1 MRKLIIAAATAATLA
16 TLGLTATAQAQN
28 AAPHRVA
35 ATIKKT
41 VVAGIPASIL
51 VKQTSSV
58 KCTVKVTGLPG
69 PVTAG
74 TSASVN
80 HGCTVEI
87 EGVFPTPGTKTI
99 TIKFTAG
106 GTTTTDTLTVT
117 VLAKPCEPDAVGVG
131 SDTITPLTD
140 QLATDY
146 DKTLAARTKCGSKV
160 PAKPYEYSW
169 DALNPISGAIGD
181 SIPEKTDCPSIGR
194 PNGSSAGIAQLA
206 TFNKSSSGPFCT
218 NFARS
223 SRARSSS
230 DPSFGPGGV
239 AFVALAGDA
248 VTWSHPAVNTAAP
261 ASLTPAQLVSIFTC
275 AVTNWNQVGGGN
287 QAIAAFLPQTGSG
300 TLSFWETALGIT
312 PGPCVSNVGNTL
324 EENEGTNSALNNPG
338 AIFIYSVGDWI
349 AQSFHAPA
357 CTVKA
362 TCKANSSGVICKKIP
377 GLDQFWCNI
386 SGVGT
391 PQGAEKLG
399 QIGGVAPTTGSGKST
414 KINPAFPATFDRT
427 LFNVVPFDPATS
439 DHIPGASSPVGGLP
453 LQGIFSA
460 SGFDCKN
467 ATAKTDIQ
475 NYGFVPLGSCGATS

>member
-1 MRKLIIAAATAATLA
+1 MRKLIIAAAAAATLA
-16 TLGLTATAQAQN
+16 TLGLTATAQAQS
-28 AAPHRVA
+28 ATPHRVA
-35 ATIKKT
+35 ATAKKT
-41 VVAGIPASIL
+41 VFAGIPASIKL
-51 VKQTSSV
+51 TNPGGTST

-74 TSASVN
+74 TASSVN
-80 HGCTVEI
+80 KGCTVEI

-106 GTTTTDTLTVT
+106 GTTTTTILSVT
-117 VLAKPCEPDAVGVG
+117 ILSKPCENDAVGVG

-146 DKTLAARTKCGSKV
+146 NNTLAARTACNTKV
-160 PAKPYEYSW
+160 PAKPFEASW
-169 DALNPISGAIGD
+169 DAINPITGQIND
-181 SIPEKTDCPSIGR
+181 SIPEKSGCPSIGR

-206 TFNKSSSGPFCT
+206 TFNKDADKKFLCT

-223 SRARSSS
+223 SRGRSSS

-248 VTWSHPAVNTAAP
+248 VSWSVPAVNTAAP
-261 ASLTPAQLVSIFTC
+261 ASLTPAQLASIFTC

-287 QAIAAFLPQTGSG
+287 QAIAAFLPQNGSG

-312 PGPCVSNVGNTL
+312 PGPCVSNAGNTL
-324 EENEGTNSALNNPG
+324 EENEGVNPVLNNPG
-338 AIFIYSVGDWI
+338 AIFIYSVGDYI
-349 AQSFHAPA
+349 AQKFHADKCLKTA
-357 CTVKA
+357 CT
-362 TCKANSSGVICKKIP
+362 ANASGVICKKTP
-377 GLDQFWCNI
+377 DKVQFWCD
-386 SGVGT
+386 VHGT
-391 PQGAEKLG
+391 MTPGKING
-399 QIGGVAPTTGSGKST
+399 IAPTTGSGGST

-453 LQGIFSA
+453 LKGIFGA
-460 SGFDCKN
+460 GGYDCAN
-467 ATAKTDIQ
+467 ATAKADITK
-475 NYGFVPLGSCGATS
+475 YGFVTLGLNCGTTS